1 MYLQLSSKI
10 RTFRGEFNDGSHP
23 FVVPMV
29 HGTREDAAFRVMEG
43 GFGVVANDGGYFGRG
58 MYFTSDMRYSSTY
71 AREHDPKGH
80 PGVKVFLVA
89 MVLPGNYYPATEHPF
104 VVPFVQ
110 DPGVEGDDKRKPN
123 PVGLLGQACKG
134 GYQSHYSV
142 IDTKTFSA
150 PFPTQFDDFEDR
162 EKKRVVSDELV
173 VFEGAQA
180 LPLFLVYYK
189 TPPSPDRHDHKASSP
204 STSSQPQGEFSLVL
218 VCSMLISF
226 SF

>member
-1 MYLQLSSKI
+1 
-10 RTFRGEFNDGSHP
+10 
-23 FVVPMV
+23 V
-29 HGTREDAAFRVMEG
+29 
-43 GFGVVANDGGYFGRG
+43 
-58 MYFTSDMRYSSTY
+58 
-71 AREHDPKGH
+71 KG
-80 PGVKVFLVA
+80 FLVA

-110 DPGVEGDDKRKPN
+110 DPSIEGDDKRKPN

-142 IDTKTFSA
+142 IDTKSFAA
-150 PFPTQFDDFEDR
+150 PFPTQFDDFEDH

-189 TPPSPDRHDHKASSP
+189 TPTSPDSPDPLPDKAPSQ
-204 STSSQPQGEFSLVL
+204 STSSQPQGEFSCGVGLFGVDLIFFLVRCL
-218 VCSMLISF
+218 E
-226 SF
+226 

>member
-1 MYLQLSSKI
+1 MLPGIGAGVSHVRGKVHSPSEETAIVGNNSKSML
-10 RTFRGEFNDGSHP
+10 D
-23 FVVPMV
+23 
-29 HGTREDAAFRVMEG
+29 
-43 GFGVVANDGGYFGRG
+43 
-58 MYFTSDMRYSSTY
+58 
-71 AREHDPKGH
+71 DPKGH

-89 MVLPGNYYPATEHPF
+89 MVLPGNSYPATEHPF

-110 DPGVEGDDKRKPN
+110 DASIVGDDKRKPN

-142 IDTKTFSA
+142 IDTKSFAA
-150 PFPTQFDDFEDR
+150 PFPTQFDDFEDH

-189 TPPSPDRHDHKASSP
+189 TTSSKIVAGNPTEVAAGVVSPGGDVEVVRKEMFSGGSSPPSSVQGKFSS
-204 STSSQPQGEFSLVL
+204 LIL
-218 VCSMLISF
+218 VCSS
-226 SF
+226 

>member
-1 MYLQLSSKI
+1 ML
-10 RTFRGEFNDGSHP
+10 
-23 FVVPMV
+23 
-29 HGTREDAAFRVMEG
+29 HGTTEDAAIRVIEN

-89 MVLPGNYYPATEHPF
+89 MVLPGKSFPATEHPF

-110 DPGVEGDDKRKPN
+110 DPSIEGDDKRKRN
-123 PVGLLGQACKG
+123 PLGLLGQACKA

-142 IDTKTFSA
+142 IDTKTFAA
-150 PFPTQFDDFEDR
+150 PFPTQFDDFDDR
-162 EKKRVVSDELV
+162 EKKRVVSEELV

-189 TPPSPDRHDHKASSP
+189 KPSGEIDAGSSTGRDRSWC
-204 STSSQPQGEFSLVL
+204 FVWR
-218 VCSMLISF
+218 
-226 SF
+226 